1 MDSTPPSSK
10 RMKTRD
16 VKRGGRLESLFVGE
30 DEKIEKFLHETNR
43 KTINNPKLISFS
55 QLKEQ
60 QLSEIRGVLKQQML
74 KRFLDMSG
82 NIYPDLVRVFYTNL
96 QVVGDNLCT
105 HVKRIDME
113 ITLKVLSVVAGLKY
127 YELRIN
133 KGNIGIVEEFNKM
146 QFYKSCLKNPQS
158 KVRNFSMGGMKLNER
173 IVAFIVS
180 WMLIPRGS
188 NHFVLTEEDL
198 VLIYCIMNKIKI
210 IWIHIIKEHM
220 KNSMRLSDYHYPY
233 VILILKFLHHFE
245 VNLEEE
251 LSKVVKSSHE
261 VNNGSLS
268 KMGFTKVGGKWV
280 SKDCDQVGSSSKMLL
295 LLVMMLDTMMK
306 KAMLVLVVLMILIQV
321 LETWENALHLCHH
334 LRD

>member
-1 MDSTPPSSK
+1 
-10 RMKTRD
+10 
-16 VKRGGRLESLFVGE
+16 
-30 DEKIEKFLHETNR
+30 
-43 KTINNPKLISFS
+43 
-55 QLKEQ
+55 
-60 QLSEIRGVLKQQML
+60 
-74 KRFLDMSG
+74 
-82 NIYPDLVRVFYTNL
+82 
-96 QVVGDNLCT
+96 
-105 HVKRIDME
+105 
-113 ITLKVLSVVAGLKY
+113 
-127 YELRIN
+127 
-133 KGNIGIVEEFNKM
+133 
-146 QFYKSCLKNPQS
+146 
-158 KVRNFSMGGMKLNER
+158 
-173 IVAFIVS
+173 
-180 WMLIPRGS
+180 
-188 NHFVLTEEDL
+188 
-198 VLIYCIMNKIKI
+198 
-210 IWIHIIKEHM
+210 M